1 VGKPCSNHLFVKW
14 LADSSKV
21 MRPNWGLV
29 KAESCTQE
37 MGRCL
42 TSPSLIEQ
50 L

>member
-1 VGKPCSNHLFVKW
+1 MFVKW
-14 LADSSKV
+14 MADSSEV
-21 MRPNWGLV
+21 MRQNWGLV

-37 MGRCL
+37 MKHCL